1 MMENVKNIVILGAG
15 ESGVGAALLAQHKG
29 FSVFVSDGGVL
40 KERYRKDLNAAD
52 IEFEEGKHTASKILQ
67 ADLIIK
73 SPGISDKVEMVKKAK
88 EKGIEIIDEIEF
100 ASRFTKAKKIA
111 ITGTNGKTTT
121 TLLTYHLLKEA
132 GYSVGLAGNV
142 GHSFARQVI
151 KDNFEYYVLELSSFQ
166 IDGMN
171 TFKPDVAILLNITP
185 DHLDRYEYNFKN
197 YINSKFRIIEKM
209 SHEECFIYFSDK
221 GPIEEELARRN
232 VEASL
237 FAISLVE
244 NVKNGA
250 FLEDD
255 HLVFNIESTKKS
267 HKIPVNQVSLIG
279 KHNMVNSMAA
289 VLTTLTMDAPMEK
302 VVRAL
307 KTFKNAPHRLEKVAT
322 IDDILF
328 INDSKATN
336 VDSVYYA
343 LEGMSAPIVW
353 IAGGLD
359 KGNDYDRIEALVKE
373 KVKALICLGKDNV
386 KLTDYFT
393 GKVDVI
399 RQTVSVTDAARWGA
413 DLAAPGD
420 VVLLSPA
427 CASFD
432 LFRNYEDRGEQFKDA
447 VIKLKNQVGRGQSV

>member
-1 MMENVKNIVILGAG
+1 MENIKNIVILGAG

-29 FSVFVSDGGVL
+29 FDVFVSDQGVL
-40 KERYRKDLNAAD
+40 KERYRKDLNAAG
-52 IEFEEGKHTASKILQ
+52 IEFEEGRHTKSRILD

-73 SPGISDKVEMVKKAK
+73 SPGIAEKTEMVQTAVA
-88 EKGIEIIDEIEF
+88 KGIGIIDELEF
-100 ASRFTKAKKIA
+100 ASRFTKARKIA

-132 GYSVGLAGNV
+132 GFNVGLAGNV

-151 KDNFEYYVLELSSFQ
+151 KDTFDYYVLEVSSFQ
-166 IDGMN
+166 IDGMQ

-185 DHLDRYEYNFKN
+185 DHLDRYEYSFKK
-197 YINSKFRIIEKM
+197 YVNSKFRIIEKM
-209 SHEECFIYFSDK
+209 THEECFIYFADN
-221 GPIEEELARRN
+221 GPIEQELARRN

-244 NVKNGA
+244 SVKNGGY
-250 FLEDD
+250 LDED
-255 HLVFNIESTKKS
+255 HLVFNIEEKKKS
-267 HKIPVNQVSLIG
+267 HRIPVNQVSLIG

-289 VLTTLTMDAPMEK
+289 VLTTLNLDAPMDK

-307 KTFKNAPHRLEKVAT
+307 KTFKNAPHRLEKVET
-322 IDDILF
+322 INGVLF

-343 LEGMSAPIVW
+343 LEGIQEPIVW

-359 KGNDYDRIEALVKE
+359 KGNDYDRIAPLVQE
-373 KVKALICLGKDNV
+373 KVKALICLGKDNT
-386 KLTDYFT
+386 KLTSYFG
-393 GKVDVI
+393 GKVEVI
-399 RQTVSVTDAARWGA
+399 RQTVSVGDAVRWGA
-413 DLAAPGD
+413 ELSSEGD

-447 VIKLKNQVGRGQSV
+447 VHRLKDRVGKGEKV

>member
-1 MMENVKNIVILGAG
+1 METMKNIVILGAG

-29 FSVFVSDGGVL
+29 FNVFVSDGGVL
-40 KERYRKDLNAAD
+40 KERYRKDLSAAG
-52 IEFEEGKHTASKILQ
+52 IEFEEGKHTAKQILE

-73 SPGISDKVEMVKKAK
+73 SPGIADKVDIVKKAR

-100 ASRFTKAKKIA
+100 ASRYTKAKKIA

-132 GYSVGLAGNV
+132 GYNVGLAGNV

-151 KDNFEYYVLELSSFQ
+151 KDNFDIYVLEVSSFQ
-166 IDGMN
+166 IDGLN

-185 DHLDRYEYNFKN
+185 DHLDRYDYTFQK
-197 YINSKFRIIEKM
+197 YVNSKFRIIEQM
-209 SHEECFIYFSDK
+209 THEECFIYFADK

-232 VEASL
+232 VEASI

-250 FLEDD
+250 FLEED
-255 HLVFNIESTKKS
+255 HLVFNIESKKKS

-302 VVRAL
+302 VVKAL

-322 IDDILF
+322 IDDVLF

-343 LEGMSAPIVW
+343 LEGIEAPIVW

-373 KVKALICLGKDNV
+373 KVKALICLGKDNT
-386 KLTDYFT
+386 KLTDYFAD
-393 GKVDVI
+393 KVDII
-399 RQTVSVTDAARWGA
+399 RQTVSVNDAARWGA
-413 DLAAPGD
+413 DLSAPGD

-447 VIKLKNQVGRGQSV
+447 VIQLKNHVGRGQSV

>member
-1 MMENVKNIVILGAG
+1 MEAVKNIVILGAG

-29 FSVFVSDGGVL
+29 LNVFVSDGGVL
-40 KERYRKDLNAAD
+40 KERYRKDLSAAG
-52 IEFEEGKHTASKILQ
+52 IEFEEGKHTVKQILE

-73 SPGISDKVEMVKKAK
+73 SPGIADKVDIVKKAR

-100 ASRFTKAKKIA
+100 ASRYTKAKTIA

-132 GYSVGLAGNV
+132 GYNVGLAGNV

-151 KDNFEYYVLELSSFQ
+151 KDNFDIYVLEVSSFQ

-171 TFKPDVAILLNITP
+171 TFKPD
-185 DHLDRYEYNFKN
+185 HLDRYDYSFQK
-197 YINSKFRIIEKM
+197 YVNSKFRIIEQM
-209 SHEECFIYFSDK
+209 THEECFIYFADK

-250 FLEDD
+250 FLDED
-255 HLVFNIESTKKS
+255 HLVFNIESKKKS
-267 HKIPVNQVSLIG
+267 QKVPVNQVSLIG

-289 VLTTLTMDAPMEK
+289 VLTTLTMEAPMEK
-302 VVRAL
+302 VVKAL

-322 IDDILF
+322 IDDVLF

-336 VDSVYYA
+336 VDSVYFA
-343 LEGMSAPIVW
+343 LEGIEAPIVW

-359 KGNDYDRIEALVKE
+359 KGNDYDRIEALVKD
-373 KVKALICLGKDNV
+373 KVKALICLGKDNT

-393 GKVDVI
+393 GKVATI
-399 RQTVSVTDAARWGA
+399 RQTRSVNDAARWGA
-413 DLAAPGD
+413 DLSAPGD

-447 VIKLKNQVGRGQSV
+447 VVQLKSHDGGGQSV

>member
-1 MMENVKNIVILGAG
+1 MEAVKNIVILGAG

-29 FSVFVSDGGVL
+29 FNVFVSDGGVL
-40 KERYRKDLNAAD
+40 KERYRKDLNAAG
-52 IEFEEGKHTASKILQ
+52 IEFEEGKHTVKQILE

-73 SPGISDKVEMVKKAK
+73 SPGIADKVDIVKKAR
-88 EKGIEIIDEIEF
+88 EKGVEIIDEIEF
-100 ASRFTKAKKIA
+100 ASRYTKAKKIA

-132 GYSVGLAGNV
+132 GYNVGLAGNV

-151 KDNFEYYVLELSSFQ
+151 KDNFDIYVLEVSSFQ

-185 DHLDRYEYNFKN
+185 DHLDRYDYSFQK
-197 YINSKFRIIEKM
+197 YVNSKFRIIEQM
-209 SHEECFIYFSDK
+209 THEECFIYFADK
-221 GPIEEELARRN
+221 GPVEEELARRN
-232 VEASL
+232 VEASI

-250 FLEDD
+250 FLDED
-255 HLVFNIESTKKS
+255 HLVFNIESKKKS

-289 VLTTLTMDAPMEK
+289 VLTTLTMEAPMEK
-302 VVRAL
+302 VVKAL

-322 IDDILF
+322 IDDVLF

-343 LEGMSAPIVW
+343 LEGIEAPIVW

-359 KGNDYDRIEALVKE
+359 KGNDYDRIEALVKD
-373 KVKALICLGKDNV
+373 KVKALICLGKDNT
-386 KLTDYFT
+386 KLTDYFA
-393 GKVDVI
+393 GKVATI
-399 RQTVSVTDAARWGA
+399 RQTQSVNDAARWGA
-413 DLAAPGD
+413 DLSAPGD

-447 VIKLKNQVGRGQSV
+447 VVQLKNHVGRGQSV

>member
-1 MMENVKNIVILGAG
+1 MEAVKNIVILGAG

-29 FSVFVSDGGVL
+29 LNVFVSDGGVL
-40 KERYRKDLNAAD
+40 KERYRKDLSAAG
-52 IEFEEGKHTASKILQ
+52 IEFEEGKHTVKQILE

-73 SPGISDKVEMVKKAK
+73 SPGIADKVDIVKKAR

-100 ASRFTKAKKIA
+100 ASRYTKAKTIA

-132 GYSVGLAGNV
+132 GYNVGLAGNV

-151 KDNFEYYVLELSSFQ
+151 KDNFDIYVLEVSSFQ

-185 DHLDRYEYNFKN
+185 DHLDRYDYSFQK
-197 YINSKFRIIEKM
+197 YVNSKFRIIEQM
-209 SHEECFIYFSDK
+209 THEECFIYFADK

-250 FLEDD
+250 FLDED
-255 HLVFNIESTKKS
+255 HLVFNIESKKKS
-267 HKIPVNQVSLIG
+267 QKVPVNQVSLIG

-289 VLTTLTMDAPMEK
+289 VLTTLTMEAPMEK
-302 VVRAL
+302 VVKAL

-322 IDDILF
+322 IDDVLF

-336 VDSVYYA
+336 VDSVYFA
-343 LEGMSAPIVW
+343 LEGIEAPIVW

-359 KGNDYDRIEALVKE
+359 KGNDYDRIEALVKD
-373 KVKALICLGKDNV
+373 KVKALICLGKDNT

-393 GKVDVI
+393 GKVATI
-399 RQTVSVTDAARWGA
+399 RQTRSVNDAARWGA
-413 DLAAPGD
+413 DLSAPGD

-447 VIKLKNQVGRGQSV
+447 VVQLKSHDGGGQSV